1 MRKYVAA
8 LSGLAIASSALMV
21 PAVANAAEGNTTVTL
36 NVPDGGGGN
45 LSITVAGSVNLLASL
60 TESNTSSNIG
70 TVTGVSDNR
79 TNVRPRA
86 WTASVS
92 MTPLLAAN
100 GTDSIPADKVSYR
113 VTGPTWDSNG
123 TRNNLASEWV
133 SLGQSTPV
141 YERGGQ
147 SLAIVQYTSWTP
159 SIKVDFPTVQ
169 DGSGNNL
176 PAVTPGKYTGTLTTS
191 VA

>member
-1 MRKYVAA
+1 MRK
-8 LSGLAIASSALMV
+8 SLAILVGLTAAAGVLVMPAAS
-21 PAVANAAEGNTTVTL
+21 NAADGTTTVTL
-36 NVPDGGGGN
+36 NVPEGTGGN
-45 LSITVAGSVNLLASL
+45 LSITVAGSVSLNASL
-60 TESNTSSNIG
+60 SDPNVSSNIA

-92 MTPLLAAN
+92 MTPLTSADA
-100 GTDSIPADKVSYR
+100 GDVIPADKVSYK

-123 TRNNLASEWV
+123 TRNNLAADWV

-147 SLAIVQYTSWTP
+147 TYAVVQYTSWTP
-159 SIKVDFPTVQ
+159 NIRVEFPTIT
-169 DGSGNNL
+169 DASGNEL
-176 PAVTPGKYTGTLTTS
+176 PAVAAGRYTGTLTTS